1 MVAVGIGLEEPD
13 VDPIVEERDM
23 DLIDEIR
30 DAPELRAWE
39 FGPELGRGATGTVHA
54 ATERA
59 TGARRAIK
67 LVRANDQP
75 DGVADAR
82 VRREIDNCL
91 SLLHPNVVRGFCG
104 GCAGLTYFLVME
116 LCEGGNLHSAV
127 APGQPLD
134 PRSAVLL
141 FLDVLSGLQYA
152 HSAPVQVLGPRG
164 PMTVTG
170 LVHRDVKPQNIFLV
184 EGFQAKVGDFGL
196 AKAFEAAGISG
207 LTRTGSVAGTPAFM
221 PRQQLLDYKNAP
233 PAVDVWAAAASIY
246 FALSGFTPRN
256 FPPGRDPWRIVW
268 DTPPVPLARR
278 GVAVPPAL
286 AAVLDGALAD
296 ELDELP
302 YATVAEFRQA
312 VEVACHEDGLELP

>member
-1 MVAVGIGLEEPD
+1 
-13 VDPIVEERDM
+13 M
-23 DLIDEIR
+23 DLIDEIQN
-30 DAPELRAWE
+30 APELRAWE
-39 FGPELGRGATGTVHA
+39 FGRQLGSGATGSVHA

-67 LVRANDQP
+67 LVSANDQP
-75 DGVADAR
+75 DAVADAR

-91 SLLHPNVVRGFCG
+91 FLLHPNVVRGYCG
-104 GCAGLTYFLVME
+104 GRAGLTYFLVME
-116 LCEGGNLHSAV
+116 LCAGGNLHSAV
-127 APGQPLD
+127 AHGRPLD

-141 FLDVLSGLQYA
+141 FLDVLSGLEYA
-152 HSAPVQVLGPRG
+152 HSAQVEVLGPRG

-184 EGFQAKVGDFGL
+184 YSSRAKVGDFGL

-207 LTRTGSVAGTPAFM
+207 LTRTGSAAGTPAFM
-221 PRQQLLDYKNAP
+221 PRQQLLDYKYAP
-233 PAVDVWAAAASIY
+233 PAVDVWAAAASLY
-246 FALSGFTPRN
+246 FALSGFTPRD
-256 FPPGRDPWRIVW
+256 FPEGRDPWRIVW

-296 ELDELP
+296 ERDELP

-312 VEVACHEDGLELP
+312 VEAACQEDGLELL